1 MVKNFALCMK
11 NIILKKYPQTSP
23 DWKRFKTPN
32 VSEICMEKPEYC
44 PVNKSFRE
52 MKVSGAFQPTVQCSQ
67 QGYSQILWD
76 LESYI
81 SHLEK
86 FPLPTPNF
94 FFFFEGKDFSGAE
107 GNSNFAWICL
117 ESLDFFNTFL
127 FVFAV
132 FVNWHSKRQCA
143 DLGLEGLGSFFFHQ
157 KGQKNGCRF

>member
-1 MVKNFALCMK
+1 M
-11 NIILKKYPQTSP
+11 
-23 DWKRFKTPN
+23 FKTPD

-67 QGYSQILWD
+67 QGYSQILRD
-76 LESYI
+76 LESYVT
-81 SHLEK
+81 HLAK
-86 FPLPTPNF
+86 FPLPTPNI
-94 FFFFEGKDFSGAE
+94 FFEEEEKDFSGAE

-132 FVNWHSKRQCA
+132 FVNLHSKRQCA
-143 DLGLEGLGSFFFHQ
+143 DLGLEGLGWFFFFPT
-157 KGQKNGCRF
+157 KGDRRTAAGFKKRMTC

>member
-1 MVKNFALCMK
+1 MHE
-11 NIILKKYPQTSP
+11 KYY
-23 DWKRFKTPN
+23 
-32 VSEICMEKPEYC
+32 SE
-44 PVNKSFRE
+44 
-52 MKVSGAFQPTVQCSQ
+52 KVSTDITRLKEVQNPQCKWNLHGETRILSCEQVFQGNESQ
-67 QGYSQILWD
+67 WGFSTYCAMQSTRVFPDPLRPWKLYFSFGEILPPNP
-76 LESYI
+76 
-81 SHLEK
+81 K
-86 FPLPTPNF
+86 FF